1 MKSEKKL
8 KICIIGAGIGG
19 LTAAALLS
27 KQGFKVKVFE
37 KESLVGGRALT
48 LNMSKYTYKD
58 YIELLSR
65 FKMFIPFSEPSIET
79 IFKEKMLDG
88 FHLDLGFHV
97 FGGEIASNIS
107 NSTLDDSI
115 EMLKSRL
122 YVSDR
127 GENTTFVTLS
137 DKIKML
143 PNLLR
148 LFLSGEKTMNQL
160 DKISMTETIKRYGKG
175 KMKDVLELNPRLIT
189 TVNNLDNISSGEVL
203 RTQRKMKL
211 RGVRY
216 PRKGLENVFETLVNF
231 IQQNGG
237 KIFLN
242 STVSKVVINDNKI
255 KEIVVNNK
263 NISCD
268 VLISNVIVQDLFKI
282 VDERYFP
289 KKYVSEIKSLRGT
302 ASLCAYY
309 SLVNIDKDL
318 PGKNF
323 VFIEKDTGLDGN
335 DVVGMVDFMVSL
347 PEAGLVPDGHNLIQ
361 AYVICTPEEIRNKK
375 SLEKLKN
382 ILDKNLDNIIPGYD
396 NKLRWAI
403 YPAISHLDGVAKTIE
418 NEKPDVT
425 TPIDNLYLV
434 GDCVKAPGI
443 GFNCALNSANVL
455 SDIIISK
462 QINKNFN

>member
-1 MKSEKKL
+1 MVISFADANKS
-8 KICIIGAGIGG
+8 A
-19 LTAAALLS
+19 
-27 KQGFKVKVFE
+27 
-37 KESLVGGRALT
+37 
-48 LNMSKYTYKD
+48 
-58 YIELLSR
+58 
-65 FKMFIPFSEPSIET
+65 
-79 IFKEKMLDG
+79 
-88 FHLDLGFHV
+88 
-97 FGGEIASNIS
+97 
-107 NSTLDDSI
+107 
-115 EMLKSRL
+115 
-122 YVSDR
+122 
-127 GENTTFVTLS
+127 
-137 DKIKML
+137 
-143 PNLLR
+143 
-148 LFLSGEKTMNQL
+148 
-160 DKISMTETIKRYGKG
+160 
-175 KMKDVLELNPRLIT
+175 
-189 TVNNLDNISSGEVL
+189 
-203 RTQRKMKL
+203 
-211 RGVRY
+211 
-216 PRKGLENVFETLVNF
+216 
-231 IQQNGG
+231 
-237 KIFLN
+237 
-242 STVSKVVINDNKI
+242 
-255 KEIVVNNK
+255 
-263 NISCD
+263 
-268 VLISNVIVQDLFKI
+268 
-282 VDERYFP
+282 
-289 KKYVSEIKSLRGT
+289 
-302 ASLCAYY
+302 
-309 SLVNIDKDL
+309 VNIDKDL